1 MIVTEEGVTVRS
13 GSPEDCSDFI
23 KLVVL
28 SEPKSYFLE
37 LFGDN
42 YLRIISSMF
51 KVKGNTFSYDSTI
64 WAKKANE
71 TLGMLLGYSFDDL
84 QKISFGSILSF
95 VTVSRLEFLPSIL
108 KIIKLDKSVPKI
120 EEGDF
125 YISNIAVYP
134 KYRGMG
140 IGTKLLKEAERI
152 SLNLGCDRLALDVSY
167 ENKGAMVFYKRFGF
181 YELSEGKEVDIHG
194 RKFKFIRFVKDLKS

>member
-37 LFGDN
+37 LFGDS

-64 WAKKANE
+64 
-71 TLGMLLGYSFDDL
+71 
-84 QKISFGSILSF
+84 
-95 VTVSRLEFLPSIL
+95 
-108 KIIKLDKSVPKI
+108 
-120 EEGDF
+120 
-125 YISNIAVYP
+125 
-134 KYRGMG
+134 
-140 IGTKLLKEAERI
+140 
-152 SLNLGCDRLALDVSY
+152 
-167 ENKGAMVFYKRFGF
+167 
-181 YELSEGKEVDIHG
+181 
-194 RKFKFIRFVKDLKS
+194 